1 MLESSVQQML
11 RSRVGAIEAPAG
23 TGKTEQIALV
33 AANVPGRWLLLTHTV
48 AGVDALR
55 RRLAKYQVSADKA
68 QVETLSAWAHRW
80 ARAFPQASGL
90 APDWS
95 AKDRNWNAV
104 VLAAAALI
112 DSGAVESILRASYD
126 GVLVDEY
133 QDCTVEH
140 HQLVCAVS
148 RRLPCYIFGDPLQAI
163 FGFRP
168 GMLANWTTDT
178 LAVFPLAGALST
190 PQRWIQ
196 ACNPDLG
203 AWLISQRENVKAGIF
218 DFRSAPSC
226 LTWQPCMPRLPAQ
239 QLAGS
244 CTVRLREG
252 ETLAVLHSSV
262 DEVRRADLAKAIY
275 ATTVE
280 PIGGRTERNFY
291 ESLRTQAGIARASA
305 VLDLMGTACSG
316 VDASNKRKRVESIL
330 TNPSRIKS
338 PATPAEMS
346 LVSVATSDSLV
357 SVLDAIRSLESE
369 TGVTIVRPEL
379 VFCIK
384 SALRLCSENPGMQ
397 LDDAAFFVA
406 NTRREKGRVLRNKS
420 VGSTLLFKGLE
431 FDHVVVTPD
440 ACENRHHWYVALT
453 RATRSVRVLAPNVS
467 FSV

>member
-1 MLESSVQQML
+1 MLELTVQQML
-11 RSRVGAIEAPAG
+11 RSRAGAIEAPAG

-33 AANVPGRWLLLTHTV
+33 AGNAPGRWLILTHTV

-55 RRLAKYQVSADKA
+55 RRLTKYNVSADKA

-90 APDWS
+90 APNWS
-95 AKDRNWNAV
+95 AKDRNWDAV
-104 VLAAAALI
+104 IVAAAAMI
-112 DSGAVESILRASYD
+112 NSGAVESILRASYD

-140 HQLVCAVS
+140 HQLVRAVS
-148 RRLPCYIFGDPLQAI
+148 GRLPCYIFGDPLQAI

-168 GMLANWTTDT
+168 GMLANWHADT
-178 LAVFPLAGALST
+178 LAVFPPAGALST

-196 ACNPDLG
+196 AGNPDLG
-203 AWLISQRENVKAGIF
+203 AWLIGQRENFKVGIF

-226 LTWQPCMPRLPAQ
+226 LAWQPCASRLAAQ
-239 QLAGS
+239 QLASS
-244 CTVRLREG
+244 CTVRLRDG

-262 DEVRRADLAKAIY
+262 DEVRRAELAKAIY

-291 ESLRTQAGIARASA
+291 ESLRTQAGIARVSA
-305 VLDLMGTACSG
+305 VLDLMGTACVG
-316 VDASNKRKRVESIL
+316 INASSKKRRVESIL
-330 TNPSRIKS
+330 TNPTRMKS

-346 LVSVATSDSLV
+346 LVGVAASDSLI
-357 SVLDAIRSLESE
+357 SVLDAIRNLENE
-369 TGVTIVRPEL
+369 TGVKTVRPEL
-379 VFCIK
+379 VLCIK
-384 SALRLCSENPGMQ
+384 LALRLCAEKPGLQ
-397 LDDAAFFVA
+397 LDDAAFSVA
-406 NTRREKGRVLRNKS
+406 NTRRERGRVLRNKS
-420 VGSTLLFKGLE
+420 VGSTLLLKGLE

-453 RATRSVRVLAPNVS
+453 RGTRSARVLAPQVS
-467 FSV
+467 FST